1 MTALIIFFNLL
12 TGLSAQRVIGV
23 QDGDSYTILHNGFK
37 QRVRLV
43 GVDAPELN
51 QPMGVFVQ
59 KEMHALLSRKKVQ
72 LQRVGTDKHGRWLVK
87 MWVDGMAVDS
97 LLIRRGW
104 AWYYPHNGHSDSTL
118 QQLELMAKNRRIG
131 LWSCER
137 PVPPWIWRRMNE
149 ANRRL
154 HDVCSFL
161 PQVPP

>member
-1 MTALIIFFNLL
+1 MTALIVLFHLVEVLL
-12 TGLSAQRVIGV
+12 AQRVVSV

-43 GVDAPELN
+43 HVDAPELS
-51 QPMGVFVQ
+51 QPMGTFVREQ
-59 KEMHALLSRKKVQ
+59 MNKLLYRKKVKIE
-72 LQRVGTDKHGRWLVK
+72 RVGVDQHRRWLVK
-87 MWVDGMAVDS
+87 MWVDGQALDS

-104 AWYYPHNGHSDSTL
+104 GWYYPSKGASDRL
-118 QQLELMAKNRRIG
+118 LMQMELIAKNMQSG
-131 LWSCER
+131 VWSCER